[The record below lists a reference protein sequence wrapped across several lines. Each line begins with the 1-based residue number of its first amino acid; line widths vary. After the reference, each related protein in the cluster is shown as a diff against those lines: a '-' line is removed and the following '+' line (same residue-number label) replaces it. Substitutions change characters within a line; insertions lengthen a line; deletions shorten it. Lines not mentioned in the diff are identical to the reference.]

1 MSDNNVEVKVMMFG
15 GRRCGKTSVLAAMQ
29 SCFEDKFGRGNLMIR
44 TNNNKMML
52 KLREK
57 RQEIASY
64 FHNQGKSRSFVPD
77 SNPTGEKTEYRFNIE
92 LKNKNTA
99 GIVVNFIDYPGEWL
113 NQDDKLDELSEI
125 MKHVHIII
133 IAIDAPHLME
143 QTGSDEEDAVGQ
155 FNDNCNY
162 SWHIGEWVKSNF
174 SAQGDLAAK
183 MVLFV
188 PLKCEKYYHNGQMEI
203 LNKKIHRAYR
213 ETFNFFTN
221 NTGQKYEVAITPILT
236 CGDEDA
242 GVEFDR
248 FERDPETHEIKINPK
263 SGTPQKALYIFTKKM
278 SEPKPIYCEQPMVY
292 TLAYVLAMVEI
303 VMEQQKKD
311 EGFFAGIMRFIN
323 ETFFNAASVQDFM
336 QEQNTIKQ
344 AMKKIDHGYEIYNNP
359 LNF

>member
-1 MSDNNVEVKVMMFG
+1 MGDNKIEVKVMMFG

-44 TNNNKMML
+44 TNDNKMLL
-52 KLREK
+52 KLRDK
-57 RQEIASY
+57 RNEISSY
-64 FHNQGKSRSFVPD
+64 FYNQGKSRSFVPD
-77 SNPTGEKTEYRFNIE
+77 SNPTEDMTEYRFHIG
-92 LKNKNTA
+92 LKNKKTA

-113 NQDDKLDELSEI
+113 NRSDKLDELSEI
-125 MKHVHIII
+125 MQHVHIII

-143 QTGSDEEDAVGQ
+143 QTGSDDDDAVGQ
-155 FNDNCNY
+155 FNDNRNY

-174 SAQGDLAAK
+174 STQGNLAAK

-188 PLKCEKYYHNGQMEI
+188 PLKCEKYYHNGQMDI
-203 LNKKIHRAYR
+203 LNKKIHSAYR

-221 NTGQKYEVAITPILT
+221 NNSQKYEVAITPILT

-248 FERDPETHEIKINPK
+248 FERDPETQEIKIDPK
-263 SGTPQKALYIFTKKM
+263 YGTPQKALYIFTKKM
-278 SEPKPIYCEQPMVY
+278 SQPKPIYCEQPMVY
-292 TLAYVLAMVEI
+292 TLAYVLSMVRI
-303 VMEQQKKD
+303 VMEQDKKD
-311 EGFFAGIMRFIN
+311 EGFFKGIMRFIN

-336 QEQNTIKQ
+336 EEQQQIFET
-344 AMKKIDHGYEIYNNP
+344 MKRIEHGYEIYSNP